1 MTLTPVS
8 DDQTRVESVELAPN
22 ADEAKRRKARV
33 MVPVGGVLTAWAIAT
48 ISLGNPIM
56 LLVGLLGIAL
66 LVAGIVLR

>member
-1 MTLTPVS
+1 M
-8 DDQTRVESVELAPN
+8 APT